1 MNKRTISRTPEN
13 FGQQLG
19 SVEIVGVDL
28 PIYSNG
34 DNLFV
39 SDQKTFDAK
48 GNYLGIAY
56 HCVEFV
62 RRYIY
67 ERYDIN
73 LANCWRD
80 GDADDWYTNR
90 GTMPLRNVELSACE
104 PGDIVT
110 FTGEET
116 GHIAIVKEVYHSEL
130 VIASQNLTNSPLDL
144 HTTIS
149 PDIIN
154 GKQPLVGQNGLHF
167 YFESIMRVQE

>member
-1 MNKRTISRTPEN
+1 MNEKTSPAVPEG

-19 SVEIVGVDL
+19 SVEIVGVSL

-39 SDQKTFDAK
+39 SDQKTYDVT
-48 GNYLGIAY
+48 GNYVGIAY

-62 RRYIY
+62 RRYTY
-67 ERYDIN
+67 ERHGIN
-73 LANCWRD
+73 LANCWHN

-90 GTMPLRNVELSACE
+90 EKMPLRNVDLSACE
-104 PGDIVT
+104 PGDIIT

-116 GHIAIVKEVYHSEL
+116 GHIAIVKEVHKNEL

-144 HTTIS
+144 HTVLS
-149 PDIIN
+149 LDIITD
-154 GKQPLVGQNGLHF
+154 KQPLVGQNGLRF